1 MPTKRV
7 IEYKSVTFP
16 SQKEA
21 WKERE
26 AFREYYNQKQEEKKQ
41 ARKEI
46 KSMEKQINEEKL
58 KSSFESVKAFNEK
71 RKKLRLAFCTIAE
84 ILEDDN
90 IIEIFD
96 NVANPLN
103 NIDITAQAFLSEI
116 YLVSC
121 RAGFIDRN
129 KNDYSELMTE
139 VNNIRF
145 DDDCPF

>member
-7 IEYKSVTFP
+7 IEHKSVTFP

-21 WKERE
+21 WDERE
-26 AFREYYNQKQEEKKQ
+26 AFREHYNQRQEEKNK

-71 RKKLRLAFCTIAE
+71 RKKLRQAFLVIGE
-84 ILEDDN
+84 ILEDEH
-90 IIEIFD
+90 IVEIFD

-103 NIDITAQAFLSEI
+103 NIDIIAKAFLSGV

-121 RAGFIDRN
+121 RAGFIDNN
-129 KNDYSELMTE
+129 KDDFLNLMKE
-139 VNNIRF
+139 VDSIRL
-145 DDDCPF
+145 DDECPF

>member
-7 IEYKSVTFP
+7 IEHKSVTLP

-21 WKERE
+21 WDERE

-58 KSSFESVKAFNEK
+58 KSSFESVKSFNEK
-71 RKKLRLAFCTIAE
+71 RKKLRQAFLAIGE
-84 ILEDDN
+84 ILEDED
-90 IIEIFD
+90 IVEIFD
-96 NVANPLN
+96 KVANPLN
-103 NIDITAQAFLSEI
+103 NIDITAKAFLAGI

-121 RAGFIDRN
+121 RAGFIDNN
-129 KNDYSELMTE
+129 KDDFLDLMKE
-139 VNNIRF
+139 VDSIRL
-145 DDDCPF
+145 DDECPF

>member
-7 IEYKSVTFP
+7 IEHISVIFP

-21 WKERE
+21 WNERE
-26 AFREYYNQKQEEKKQ
+26 AFREYYNQKQEEKKK

-58 KSSFESVKAFNEK
+58 KSSFESVKAFNDK
-71 RKKLRLAFCTIAE
+71 RKKLRQAFLVICE
-84 ILEDDN
+84 ILEDEH
-90 IIEIFD
+90 IVEIFD

-103 NIDITAQAFLSEI
+103 NIDIIAKAFLSGV

-121 RAGFIDRN
+121 RAGFIDNN
-129 KNDYSELMTE
+129 KDDFLDLMKE
-139 VNNIRF
+139 VDSIRL
-145 DDDCPF
+145 DDECPF